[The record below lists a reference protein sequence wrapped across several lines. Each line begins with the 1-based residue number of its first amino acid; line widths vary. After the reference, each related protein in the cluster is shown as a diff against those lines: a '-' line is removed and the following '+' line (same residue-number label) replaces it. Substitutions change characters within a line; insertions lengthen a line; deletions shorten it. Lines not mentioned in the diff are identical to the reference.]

1 MRPPTPAPILGHILK
16 TLKPASRSRQRV
28 QSKRV
33 FRPVATTPRARSRT
47 PRPSSTPAPTPSTV
61 HHLKSADWSVTPFER
76 FDSFLDT
83 RKSVKDEWYPWGSGA
98 SSDSDGHTVSDH
110 LTPPNA
116 RGSSRRNYSNDK
128 TSTKKYD
135 NTTVKPILNLN
146 NLDKTAVREICQ
158 TTRMKDVKYLCKQY
172 SLNSK
177 SKKVQRLKRLKTKK
191 LKTQKKPP
199 KILPKKDTSKIK
211 QIKRKRQHSLGARR
225 HLYFE
230 ADSFRPRRSE
240 VSLLDSLT
248 SLLWPGSLVRAP
260 VTLTAAS
267 EVKQPSPGRRSGH
280 SLAPA
285 RGWLQGVLDTY
296 SLVS

>member
-1 MRPPTPAPILGHILK
+1 MRSPTPAPVLGHILE
-16 TLKPASRSRQRV
+16 TLKPAARSRQRV
-28 QSKRV
+28 QTKRGS
-33 FRPVATTPRARSRT
+33 RPVATTPRARSRT
-47 PRPSSTPAPTPSTV
+47 PRPSAAAPTASTV
-61 HHLKSADWSVTPFER
+61 TQLKSADWAVTPFER

-98 SSDSDGHTVSDH
+98 SSDSAGHTVADH
-110 LTPPNA
+110 LTPPNP

-128 TSTKKYD
+128 TVTKKYD
-135 NTTVKPILNLN
+135 NTTAKPILNLN
-146 NLDKTAVREICQ
+146 NLDKTAVREICE

-177 SKKVQRLKRLKTKK
+177 SNKKVQRLKRLKTKK
-191 LKTQKKPP
+191 LKTQKKPL
-199 KILPKKDTSKIK
+199 KILPKKDTAKFK
-211 QIKRKRQHSLGARR
+211 QIKRKRQHSSGTRR

-240 VSLLDSLT
+240 ASLLDSLT

-285 RGWLQGVLDTY
+285 RGWLQGVLATY